1 MLDDFNNVWIE
12 KTIPCTI
19 NQAIK
24 FVIAK
29 RWQHAVEKGVVKIVS
44 HKQLAELQGVAAWVG
59 LFPRFQTQKIR
70 GLNAPALTPIILR
83 MRRYE
88 WLQIYL

>member
-19 NQAIK
+19 NQAVK

-29 RWQHAVEKGVVKIVS
+29 GWQHAVDKGVVKIVS
-44 HKQLAELQGVAAWVG
+44 QKQLAELQVAAWTG
-59 LFPRFQTQKIR
+59 LFPHFQTQKTR
-70 GLNAPALTPIILR
+70 GQSAPSSTPTITK
-83 MRRYE
+83 MHRYE
-88 WLQIYL
+88 RLRIWI

>member
-1 MLDDFNNVWIE
+1 MPLHHGLNERNKMKSNSWKKDYIVVMLDDFNNVWIE

-44 HKQLAELQGVAAWVG
+44 HKQLAELQGIAA
-59 LFPRFQTQKIR
+59 
-70 GLNAPALTPIILR
+70 
-83 MRRYE
+83 
-88 WLQIYL
+88 

>member
-1 MLDDFNNVWIE
+1 MPLHRGLNERSKMKSNSWKKDYIVVMLDDFNNVWIE

-44 HKQLAELQGVAAWVG
+44 HKQLAELQGVAA
-59 LFPRFQTQKIR
+59 
-70 GLNAPALTPIILR
+70 
-83 MRRYE
+83 
-88 WLQIYL
+88 

>member
-19 NQAIK
+19 NQAVK

-29 RWQHAVEKGVVKIVS
+29 GWQHAVDKGVVKIVS
-44 HKQLAELQGVAAWVG
+44 QKQLAELQVAA
-59 LFPRFQTQKIR
+59 
-70 GLNAPALTPIILR
+70 
-83 MRRYE
+83 
-88 WLQIYL
+88 

>member
-1 MLDDFNNVWIE
+1 MPLHHGLNEKSKMKSNSWKKDYIVVMLDDFNNVWIE

-29 RWQHAVEKGVVKIVS
+29 RWKHAVDKGVVKIVS
-44 HKQLAELQGVAAWVG
+44 HKQLAELQKVAA
-59 LFPRFQTQKIR
+59 
-70 GLNAPALTPIILR
+70 
-83 MRRYE
+83 
-88 WLQIYL
+88 